1 MSQLTNLQK
10 AGRLIRLLGWLS
22 LIAVIGI
29 VAAIA
34 IPQVAAG
41 KGVENIIIIILLSL
55 LLLAIPI
62 IHLYVGSSIKQNK
75 TWAKIIGVIIGILN
89 LLNFPIGTFIGI
101 FILLYL
107 HKGWNES
114 ETSN

>member
-1 MSQLTNLQK
+1 MNQLTNLQK

-34 IPQVAAG
+34 IPLIATG
-41 KGVENIIIIILLSL
+41 KGIGQAIPIILLSL
-55 LLLAIPI
+55 LSLVIPI
-62 IHLYVGSSIKQNK
+62 IHFWVGNSIKQNK
-75 TWAKIIGVIIGILN
+75 KWAKIIGVIIGILN

-107 HKGWNES
+107 YKGWNES